1 MLLFTEKKNEQKVCQ
16 YQLRAEQWSQKE
28 DHLHVD
34 DSFSLDPFVL
44 PFSVSSQ
51 LPWQRACHLFLCIR
65 HRLLVLCCFW
75 LLFFTRPLFRRMN
88 LHVDEFVLSVFT
100 PLCPSLSPWFYLFC
114 LSSRL
119 LWPLI
124 CRFILHLIC
133 LSLLSRLVP
142 LCSPVMVISVRWGLT
157 SERSDVEA
165 SYWTRETETDRKLAA
180 LLLLGET
187 PWLQSWNRGRER
199 VCVSP
204 CFYPDGTGQPSFT
217 QQAH

>member
-1 MLLFTEKKNEQKVCQ
+1 MIV
-16 YQLRAEQWSQKE
+16 
-28 DHLHVD
+28 
-34 DSFSLDPFVL
+34 FSLDPFVL

-180 LLLLGET
+180 SCCWGRLRGSRAGTEG
-187 PWLQSWNRGRER
+187 GREF
-199 VCVSP
+199 VCLHVSIQMALVSRP
-204 CFYPDGTGQPSFT
+204 LLSRHIKTD
-217 QQAH
+217 HW